1 MTGRAGF
8 VSLIGRPNAGKSTLL
23 NRLVGEKLS
32 IVSPRPQTT
41 RNRITGI
48 KNIPGAQVVFV
59 DTPGLFPADG
69 KLGAFMLKTAHRAV
83 EDVDLVCL
91 VVDASAGDGP
101 DRIVLDPLRGY
112 SGPVFCVLNKTDRV
126 RPKSRMLPLIETWR
140 RSHPFTE
147 IVPISATEG
156 TYCDRLMALIVEKLP
171 EHPPFFPADATSD
184 QPETFYVA
192 EMIREKI
199 FYLTREEVPYAVAV
213 RVEELTERENPACLY
228 VRATVFV
235 DGGRSEL
242 VRIDHFDI
250 TRPFDRVREDLERLA
265 QAAWIIECVA
275 RLTAERDRHVALF
288 ALLVRSLRALE
299 SSRSPARVA
308 ICFGVRSIEALGHRP
323 RLDACV
329 ECGRAYPFPRP
340 AFGAGGLVCEA
351 CARAGEDALPV

>member
-1 MTGRAGF
+1 QGGRHAEADRH
-8 VSLIGRPNAGKSTLL
+8 GRPPRPRVLLRYQGIPPVDRGSAPALASRRARPPRIRVHADVLMLGKTAAVVIGSFPLGESD
-23 NRLVGEKLS
+23 RLV
-32 IVSPRPQTT
+32 
-41 RNRITGI
+41 
-48 KNIPGAQVVFV
+48 
-59 DTPGLFPADG
+59 
-69 KLGAFMLKTAHRAV
+69 
-83 EDVDLVCL
+83 
-91 VVDASAGDGP
+91 
-101 DRIVLDPLRGY
+101 
-112 SGPVFCVLNKTDRV
+112 
-126 RPKSRMLPLIETWR
+126 
-140 RSHPFTE
+140 
-147 IVPISATEG
+147 
-156 TYCDRLMALIVEKLP
+156 
-171 EHPPFFPADATSD
+171 
-184 QPETFYVA
+184 TFYSRDFGKIRGVA
-192 EMIREKI
+192 KAARRMRSR
-199 FYLTREEVPYAVAV
+199 FGSAL
-213 RVEELTERENPACLY
+213 ELCTLGEL
-228 VRATVFV
+228 VFF

-351 CARAGEDALPV
+351 CARAGEDALPVSPATIGALERLRSLSWEEALALPLGKVEAEISEILEAQVSRIIGHPTRATKFQRD